1 MSDREFIQGILRRDQ
16 AVFRE
21 LVETY
26 QRQVIRTCY
35 SLVHDEEDAR
45 DLAQDVFIELLES
58 AHSFRGE
65 ARLSTWIYRIAVNK
79 SLNHLKR
86 QKRKQILSRIGLLSA
101 DPGEIRGGV
110 DEDIVAD
117 NSADSN
123 LERKEMREALHFAI
137 DRLPMN
143 QKIAFT
149 MHRYEDLSYQEV
161 AGVMNLSLA
170 SVESLIH
177 RARQNLRK
185 TLSDY
190 YKGKQ

>member
-1 MSDREFIQGILRRDQ
+1 MSDREFIQGIIRRDQ
-16 AVFRE
+16 TVFRE

-26 QRQVIRTCY
+26 QQQVIRTCY
-35 SLVHDEEDAR
+35 SLVHDEQDAR

-58 AHSFRGE
+58 VHTFRGD
-65 ARLSTWIYRIAVNK
+65 AQLSTWIYRIAVNK

-86 QKRKQILSRIGLLSA
+86 QKRRQILSRIGLLSA
-101 DPGEIRGGV
+101 NPGEIR
-110 DEDIVAD
+110 EDDRNLAAD
-117 NSADSN
+117 GSADSN
-123 LERKEMREALHFAI
+123 LERKEMREALHYAI
-137 DRLPMN
+137 ERLPVN

-149 MHRYEDLSYQEV
+149 MPRYEDLSYKEIG
-161 AGVMNLSLA
+161 GVMNLSLA

-185 TLSDY
+185 TLSNY